1 MGKEEEEEQQQ
12 QQQQQGLQLL
22 DFDWKLKYTVGSSS
36 MAAIN
41 KPLLRLELC
50 MSKSIT
56 KQEESELQ
64 NDKADNVKSIAIA
77 EYNKTELDK
86 LIAEMEAISQ
96 VRVSMLP
103 TSIHHHH
110 HHHHSHNLKMI

>member
-1 MGKEEEEEQQQ
+1 
-12 QQQQQGLQLL
+12 
-22 DFDWKLKYTVGSSS
+22 

-50 MSKSIT
+50 MSKSIK

-64 NDKADNVKSIAIA
+64 KDKSDNAKSIAIA

-110 HHHHSHNLKMI
+110 HHHHHSHNLKMI

>member
-1 MGKEEEEEQQQ
+1 
-12 QQQQQGLQLL
+12 
-22 DFDWKLKYTVGSSS
+22 

-64 NDKADNVKSIAIA
+64 KDKTDNAKSIAIA
-77 EYNKTELDK
+77 EYNKIELDK

-103 TSIHHHH
+103 TSIHP
-110 HHHHSHNLKMI
+110 SSSSSSSFPQSQNDLKLWHVSRDCCCGLEEELLGTDDPDAI

>member
-1 MGKEEEEEQQQ
+1 MGKEEEEEEEEEEEQQQ

-64 NDKADNVKSIAIA
+64 KDKADNAKSIAIA

-96 VRVSMLP
+96 VL
-103 TSIHHHH
+103 
-110 HHHHSHNLKMI
+110 

>member
-1 MGKEEEEEQQQ
+1 
-12 QQQQQGLQLL
+12 
-22 DFDWKLKYTVGSSS
+22 

-64 NDKADNVKSIAIA
+64 KDKADNAKSIAIA

-96 VRVSMLP
+96 VL
-103 TSIHHHH
+103 
-110 HHHHSHNLKMI
+110 

>member
-1 MGKEEEEEQQQ
+1 MGREEEEEE
-12 QQQQQGLQLL
+12 QQQGLQLL

-64 NDKADNVKSIAIA
+64 KDKADNAKSIAIA

-96 VRVSMLP
+96 VL
-103 TSIHHHH
+103 
-110 HHHHSHNLKMI
+110 

>member
-1 MGKEEEEEQQQ
+1 MGKEEEEEE
-12 QQQQQGLQLL
+12 QQQQGLQLL
-22 DFDWKLKYTVGSSS
+22 DFDWKLKYTIGSSS

-64 NDKADNVKSIAIA
+64 KEKPDNAKSIAIA
-77 EYNKTELDK
+77 EYNKLELDK

-103 TSIHHHH
+103 TSIHP
-110 HHHHSHNLKMI
+110 SIIIIIIIIPTISK